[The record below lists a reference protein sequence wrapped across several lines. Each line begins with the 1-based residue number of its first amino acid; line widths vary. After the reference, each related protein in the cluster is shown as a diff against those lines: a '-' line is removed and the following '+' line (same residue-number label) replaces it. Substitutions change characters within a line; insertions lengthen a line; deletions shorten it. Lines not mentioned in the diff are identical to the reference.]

1 MFVEREG
8 WEKKT
13 EATIRKNVKIPAQRG
28 NILSANDEILASTI
42 KEYRLYFDFR
52 KILDANNK
60 RVDRLHP
67 DTLAKYI
74 EPLSKALSEKL
85 GDKSA
90 KEYKK
95 AIKSAYD
102 RKDKG

>member
-1 MFVEREG
+1 MEKSKQSKILFRYFIISAIVLLMCCFVIVKTVKIMFVERKG

-60 RVDRLHP
+60 RVD
-67 DTLAKYI
+67 
-74 EPLSKALSEKL
+74 
-85 GDKSA
+85 
-90 KEYKK
+90 
-95 AIKSAYD
+95 
-102 RKDKG
+102 